1 GGYTTGIGL
10 INMGN
15 TSTDVTITYRDPN
28 GSVTSAQS
36 LTAVPAHAYRGV
48 YSGDA
53 GQATDARLPNNFAG
67 TATITSSTGGSL
79 AAIVNEV
86 APAPANGPQQS
97 TSYNTFATGSGSVH
111 LPLVESAGTDGWS
124 TGLGIMN
131 TGTTA
136 TAVTVSYFD
145 ASTGQPVGT
154 PASNA
159 SLAPNAFWGV
169 YQPNSGLPAGTR
181 ATAVV
186 RTAAGGSAVAVCDE
200 RADPTLLRYH

>member
-1 GGYTTGIGL
+1 MT
-10 INMGN
+10 
-15 TSTDVTITYRDPN
+15 VTY
-28 GSVTSAQS
+28 
-36 LTAVPAHAYRGV
+36 Y
-48 YSGDA
+48 DA
-53 GQATDARLPNNFAG
+53 NGQATTKQAPIPANGYLGIYQGGGTLAPSPGAYTARL
-67 TATITSSTGGSL
+67 TSSVAL

-111 LPLVESAGTDGWS
+111 LPLVESAGSDGWS

-131 TGTTA
+131 AGTTA

-186 RTAAGGSAVAVCDE
+186 STAAGGSVVVICNE
-200 RADPTLLRYH
+200 SADTTFMSYDGQ